1 MLHMLLFEQI
11 DRFEIPETLAFRS
24 QLNSVNLFVI
34 VSVCFV
40 LIAVSKMVNGRALS
54 LSKLVTNLISEKS
67 TKQVIRLNSL
77 SSVLMLIN
85 YFISLSL
92 AVYLFASRG
101 LGWTLYQSLILGLL
115 LPVFVFLIEVGALVA
130 VQWLSNERKKIH
142 PAIVH
147 TFVGYQVTGVFF
159 ALLNLFWLVNAQ
171 LNHFFMVIFLIIVA
185 FKYLIRITKNSFIVL
200 SNGAPLYYIILYFC
214 TLEILPMLIVYIY
227 IWKNFLN

>member
-1 MLHMLLFEQI
+1 MLPMLLFEHI
-11 DRFEIPETLAFRS
+11 NRFEIPESLVLRS
-24 QLNSVNLFVI
+24 QSYSVNLFII

-40 LIAVSKMVNGRALS
+40 LIAVSKMVNGQALS
-54 LSKLVTNLISEKS
+54 LSKLFTNLFSEKS

-92 AVYLFASRG
+92 AVYIFASRG
-101 LGWTLYQSLILGLL
+101 LGWAFYQSLILGLL
-115 LPVFVFLIEVGALVA
+115 LPVFVFLIEVGALIA

-147 TFVGYQVTGVFF
+147 TLVGCQVTGVFF